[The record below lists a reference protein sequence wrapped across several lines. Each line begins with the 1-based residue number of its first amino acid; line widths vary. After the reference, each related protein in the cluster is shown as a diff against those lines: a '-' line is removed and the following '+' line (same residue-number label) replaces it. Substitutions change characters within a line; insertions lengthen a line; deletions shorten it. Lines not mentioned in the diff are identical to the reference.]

1 MVDRGKHGAEKKH
14 WGELRSVWVESVV
27 RDEVVEMMAEYHAR
41 TRLPVRRL
49 LAWVELSPSKFY
61 DWQKRVTCPNRHN
74 GIIPKAHWLL
84 PWEKR
89 AIIDY
94 AITHDAEG
102 YRRLTYE
109 MIDADAV
116 YASPSSVYRVLKEAG
131 LLAKFIVVES
141 RKGTGYVQPTAP
153 HQEWHT
159 DISYVNVCGTFMF
172 LITVLD
178 GYSRY
183 IVHHDLRMSMER
195 WDVIL
200 VVQQA
205 REKFPGVKPRVISDR
220 GGPYIAREFK
230 EYLRQVGL
238 QQTLISA
245 HYPESNGKMERF
257 YKTIKGE
264 CIRRSSFLSI
274 SDARRIITEFIAYYN
289 DKRLHSA
296 VDYIAPLN
304 ILLGKRE
311 EIVKMR
317 YEKLARARVQRSEY
331 HNQFSTLNPTPVLS
345 DSR

>member
-1 MVDRGKHGAEKKH
+1 M
-14 WGELRSVWVESVV
+14 WVAPAV
-27 RDEVVEMMAEYHAR
+27 RDEVVQTMAIYHAQ
-41 TRLPVRRL
+41 TEIPVRKL
-49 LAWVELSPSKFY
+49 LAWLELNPGKFY
-61 DWQKRVTCPNRHN
+61 DWQKRVACPNRHN
-74 GIIPKAHWLL
+74 GIIPKAHWLS

-94 AITHDAEG
+94 AAKHEAEG
-102 YRRLTYE
+102 YRRLSFE
-109 MIDADAV
+109 MIDADVV
-116 YASPSSVYRVLKEAG
+116 YASPSSVYRVLKDAG
-131 LLAKFIVVES
+131 LLAKFTSAES

-153 HQEWHT
+153 HEQWHT

-178 GYSRY
+178 GFSRY
-183 IVHHDLRMSMER
+183 IVHHDLRTSMER

-205 REKFPGVKPRVISDR
+205 REKFPGVTPRVISDR

-230 EYLRQVGL
+230 EYLRLAGL
-238 QQTLISA
+238 KQTLISA
-245 HYPESNGKMERF
+245 NYPESNGKMERF

-274 SDARRIITEFIAYYN
+274 SDARRIIAEFIAYYN

-304 ILLGKRE
+304 ILNGKRG
-311 EIVKMR
+311 EIIQR
-317 YEKLARARVQRSEY
+317 RTEKLALARVKRSEY
-331 HNQFSTLNPTPVLS
+331 YNQFSTLNPTPVLS